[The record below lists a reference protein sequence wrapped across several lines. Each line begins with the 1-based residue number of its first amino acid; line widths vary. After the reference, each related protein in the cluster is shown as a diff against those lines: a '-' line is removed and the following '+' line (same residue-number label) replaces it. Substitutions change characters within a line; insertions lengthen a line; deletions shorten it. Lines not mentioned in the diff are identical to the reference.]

1 MSSKFKKSNYVGELF
16 ISKENYQRLL
26 MWGMSKKEVQFICF
40 GKGNFI
46 ENVVRQSNISPDPE
60 NYVCWHEKQRKLL
73 IKEKKLPHQKI
84 IAFGH
89 SHPKKSHDQHP
100 SLVDIKF
107 IPKGNIELI
116 IFPNQKK
123 VRAWK
128 IKKNINL
135 TLEHEFKLVEI

>member
-1 MSSKFKKSNYVGELF
+1 MSNKFKKSNYVGELF

-40 GKGNFI
+40 GKGNLI
-46 ENVVRQSNISPDPE
+46 ENVVRLSNISPDPE

-73 IKEKKLPHQKI
+73 LKEKKLPHQKI

-100 SLVDIKF
+100 SLLDIDYAER
-107 IPKGNIELI
+107 NQIELI
-116 IFPNQKK
+116 IFPYRKTIEG
-123 VRAWK
+123 WK
-128 IKKNINL
+128 IQNNLSL
-135 TLEHEFKLVEI
+135 TLQHKILLHQI